1 MKGCILSNE
10 PLKANRRGIV
20 VLSST
25 SEKPV
30 ISAELLENCRGGMS
44 YASISKKL
52 GIDPSKEEVLSVFKI
67 LKEVGDDFLD
77 VESEDIIIPRQ
88 YPTPLWFMWNSELDV
103 IAQAS
108 VPDVNDILSSSI
120 SSRIIERL
128 GEDAAD
134 KIASFLDVN
143 QIMVEEVGSSL
154 SSADRKSNI
163 GKVLLH
169 SNHFPKKVIS
179 CRSLFS
185 DLGIWYT

>member
-1 MKGCILSNE
+1 MC
-10 PLKANRRGIV
+10 
-20 VLSST
+20 
-25 SEKPV
+25 
-30 ISAELLENCRGGMS
+30 
-44 YASISKKL
+44 
-52 GIDPSKEEVLSVFKI
+52 

-77 VESEDIIIPRQ
+77 VESEDIIIPKQ

-143 QIMVEEVGSSL
+143 QIMVEEVGSIL

-169 SNHFPKKVIS
+169 SNQGHFLRVS
-179 CRSLFS
+179 V
-185 DLGIWYT
+185 

>member
-30 ISAELLENCRGGMS
+30 ISAEELLENCRGGMS

-77 VESEDIIIPRQ
+77 VESEDIIVPKQ

-143 QIMVEEVGSSL
+143 QIMVEEVGSIL

-169 SNHFPKKVIS
+169 SNQGHFLRVS
-179 CRSLFS
+179 V
-185 DLGIWYT
+185 